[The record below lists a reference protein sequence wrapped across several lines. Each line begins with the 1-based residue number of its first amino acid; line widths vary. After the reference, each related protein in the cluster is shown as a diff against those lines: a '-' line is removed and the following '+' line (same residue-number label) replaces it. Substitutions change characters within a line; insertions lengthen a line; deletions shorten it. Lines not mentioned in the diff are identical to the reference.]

1 MNSAAYCTQQGII
14 MAAWLALSAGSG
26 IAGPQ
31 TGNLAQQWLIDSDA
45 EEHYKRAVG
54 LAKDRR
60 TQAAEAEFRAA
71 WERAPDQERYAYGL
85 AMHYTHSHQFEKAL
99 SVIRDNVTRHGP
111 TALGWTLE
119 GELLFEQK
127 QYGPAYE
134 CLQNALKLSLTN
146 ARAHELIGLILVV
159 HRRNMEALEEL
170 RIAAQQNPE
179 SPQAHFYYGRI
190 CYTTADYA
198 TARDEFQACL
208 QLQADYPEALENLG
222 LAFEALNDDDKALEC
237 YRKAI
242 ALDKTATNP
251 PSEEPY
257 IELGRLLAK
266 LDEDDEAISVLRE
279 GLQKHPNSAR
289 GNYEFGRVLFRTRH
303 YADAEKLLVRSVEL
317 DPNFSRPHFL
327 LAAIYRAQNRAREA
341 SSELA
346 RFQNLDKVPENRQA
360 RITGR

>member
-1 MNSAAYCTQQGII
+1 MSSLGRCTRQSII
-14 MAAWLALSAGSG
+14 IAGWLAFSAGSG
-26 IAGPQ
+26 IAAQ
-31 TGNLAQQWLIDSDA
+31 TGSVTQQASTYPDA
-45 EEHYKRAVG
+45 EVHYMRGVG
-54 LAKDRR
+54 LAQDRK
-60 TQAAEAEFRAA
+60 TQDAEAEFRAA

-111 TALGWTLE
+111 TTLGWTLE

-127 QYGPAYE
+127 QYEPAYE
-134 CLQNALKLSLTN
+134 CLQNALKLSTTN

-159 HRRNMEALEEL
+159 HRRNMEALQEL
-170 RIAAQQNPE
+170 RIAAEQNPA
-179 SPQAHFYYGRI
+179 SAQARFYYGRI
-190 CYTTADYA
+190 CYTTGDYA
-198 TARDEFQACL
+198 TARDEFEACL

-222 LAFEALNDDDKALEC
+222 LAYEGLNDDANALES

-242 ALDKTATNP
+242 ELDKTGKNP
-251 PSEEPY
+251 PSGEPY

-266 LDEDDEAISVLRE
+266 LDKYDEAISVFRE
-279 GLQKHPNSAR
+279 GSQKHPNSAR
-289 GNYEFGRVLFRTRH
+289 GNYEFGRVLFRTRR
-303 YADAEKLLVRSVEL
+303 YVEAEKLLVRSVEL

-346 RFQNLDKVPENRQA
+346 RFQALDKIPENRQA